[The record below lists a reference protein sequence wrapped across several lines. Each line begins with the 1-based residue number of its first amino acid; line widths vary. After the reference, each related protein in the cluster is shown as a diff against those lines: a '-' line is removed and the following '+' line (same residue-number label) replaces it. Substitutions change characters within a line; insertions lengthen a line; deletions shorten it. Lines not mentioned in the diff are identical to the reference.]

1 MANAA
6 LEKTNGNVVVVE
18 KGLKLTYDISH
29 AARLIDID
37 AYDVKGGKGLYGF
50 LAGICAGNYDVTDIL
65 VDSTLKITGTRR
77 GDGPAGKRPEEAG
90 EGIRRQLRALR
101 FRCRRG
107 DSRVREGVCGE
118 ISPNGMQAGEGGF
131 WAAFPF
137 CGRFSPKSPPGF

>member
-6 LEKTNGNVVVVE
+6 LEKSNGNVVVVE

-65 VDSTLKITGTRR
+65 VDSTLKITGT
-77 GDGPAGKRPEEAG
+77 GASSGPAGERPEEAG
-90 EGIRRQLRALR
+90 EGVRRQLCAVHLR
-101 FRCRRG
+101 R
-107 DSRVREGVCGE
+107 
-118 ISPNGMQAGEGGF
+118 Q
-131 WAAFPF
+131 
-137 CGRFSPKSPPGF
+137 